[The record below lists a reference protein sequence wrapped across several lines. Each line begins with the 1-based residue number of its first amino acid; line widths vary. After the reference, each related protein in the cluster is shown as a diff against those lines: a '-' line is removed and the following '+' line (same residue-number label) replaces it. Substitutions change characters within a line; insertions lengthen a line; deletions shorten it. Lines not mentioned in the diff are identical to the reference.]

1 MHVLMGSLMPLK
13 FAMHQLSPQ
22 RAIWEDT
29 MDFTR
34 ALVAMLAICLSIGAV
49 PAEAHEDAPPHEM
62 HRIVI
67 QVSDN
72 SEGTFTK
79 VLNNASNMSN
89 YFLERGEDYEIE
101 IVAYNAGLHMLRTDT
116 SPVLERIQSFTD
128 SVPNITISACGNTI
142 KGMSKNAG
150 RDIEIVTNARVVPG
164 GIIRLM
170 ELSDQGYFMIRP

>member
-1 MHVLMGSLMPLK
+1 MN
-13 FAMHQLSPQ
+13 
-22 RAIWEDT
+22 
-29 MDFTR
+29 FTR
-34 ALVAMLAICLSIGAV
+34 TFVALLAMCWALAGI
-49 PAEAHEDAPPHEM
+49 PASAHDDAPPHEI
-62 HRIVI
+62 HKIVI

-89 YFLERGEDYEIE
+89 FFLTRGEEYEIE

-128 SVPNITISACGNTI
+128 SVPNVTISACGNTI
-142 KGMSKNAG
+142 KGMSKQAG
-150 RDIEIVTNARVVPG
+150 RDIEIVPNARVVPG
-164 GIIRLM
+164 GIVRLM

>member
-1 MHVLMGSLMPLK
+1 MNVTRLFVVILAMCWSLIAIPVL
-13 FAMHQLSPQ
+13 
-22 RAIWEDT
+22 
-29 MDFTR
+29 
-34 ALVAMLAICLSIGAV
+34 
-49 PAEAHEDAPPHEM
+49 AHDDAPPHET

-89 YFLERGEDYEIE
+89 FFMERGEEYEIE

-116 SPVLERIQSFTD
+116 SPVLERVQNFTV
-128 SVPNITISACGNTI
+128 SVPNVTISACGNTI
-142 KGMSKNAG
+142 KGMSKKAG
-150 RDIEIVTNARVVPG
+150 KDIEIVPNARVVPG